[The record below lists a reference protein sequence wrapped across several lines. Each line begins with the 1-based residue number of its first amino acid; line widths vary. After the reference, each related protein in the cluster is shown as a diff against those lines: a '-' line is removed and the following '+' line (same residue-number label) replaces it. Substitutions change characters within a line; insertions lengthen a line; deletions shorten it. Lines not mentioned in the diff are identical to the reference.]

1 MQGIIL
7 QINVSKGGLPK
18 RSISEGRL
26 SVSGVEGDRQAHPGI
41 HGGPRKAV
49 LLAAAE
55 TIDALTARG
64 FPLFYG
70 ALGENLTTRGL
81 DYRALRPG
89 DRLRAG
95 GALLEITVP
104 RGPCAALDVY
114 GAALKTVI
122 YDARVKALDFTSPL
136 WGASGLYAA
145 VIEPGVV
152 RPADT
157 IALTEPAEAATI

>member
-1 MQGIIL
+1 MKGIIL

-55 TIDALTARG
+55 TIDALTGRG

-81 DYRALRPG
+81 DYRSLRPG
-89 DRLRAG
+89 HRLRAG
-95 GALLEITVP
+95 SALLEVTQP

-114 GAALKTVI
+114 GAELKAAI
-122 YDARVKALDFTSPL
+122 YDAGVKALDFASPL
-136 WGASGLYAA
+136 WGMSGLYAA
-145 VIEPGVV
+145 VIEPGIV
-152 RPADT
+152 RPADL
-157 IALTEPAEAATI
+157 IVLAEPNEAATI